1 MILVLIF
8 IAVLTV
14 VAFSAW
20 MVLID
25 LVKLAF
31 SAVGLAFALIRCAIV
46 FAQTA
51 VQPFNR
57 RHKAMETNP

>member
-1 MILVLIF
+1 MILVLVF

-25 LVKLAF
+25 LIKLAL
-31 SAVGLAFALIRCAIV
+31 SAVGLVFALLRLAV
-46 FAQTA
+46 AYAETA
-51 VQPFNR
+51 LNHINK